1 MPAPPFL
8 PSAFSMVPSVMLMV
22 TAPFL
27 LSFLVSPLPLPMPA
41 PPYLPPVALTI
52 WALSLMLMVVVPAF
66 RPAPMPA
73 PLYQRLELDTYSPPP
88 VAFSMLPPVMLMVT
102 APFLLSGVLPL

>member
-27 LSFLVSPLPLPMPA
+27 LLFLVSLLPLPMPA
-41 PPYLPPVALTI
+41 PPYLPPEAL
-52 WALSLMLMVVVPAF
+52 LMVLSPEILISVSPETLE
-66 RPAPMPA
+66 PEPMPA
-73 PLYQRLELDTYSPPP
+73 PLSH
-88 VAFSMLPPVMLMVT
+88 
-102 APFLLSGVLPL
+102 LSE

>member
-27 LSFLVSPLPLPMPA
+27 VSLLPLPMPA
-41 PPYLPPVALTI
+41 PPYLPPVASVMVPPLI
-52 WALSLMLMVVVPAF
+52 LISVSLRRWSRSRCL
-66 RPAPMPA
+66 R
-73 PLYQRLELDTYSPPP
+73 R
-88 VAFSMLPPVMLMVT
+88 
-102 APFLLSGVLPL
+102 

>member
-1 MPAPPFL
+1 
-8 PSAFSMVPSVMLMV
+8 MVPSVMLMV

-27 LSFLVSPLPLPMPA
+27 LLFLVSLLPLPMPA